1 MILGYFNGVP
11 ADRIMFIGDR
21 LLTDVLMANE
31 LGMISVHTQPL
42 TEEKDNWAA
51 LHVCHEVMHWGYIL

>member
-1 MILGYFNGVP
+1 MHHFEGIP
-11 ADRIMFIGDR
+11 ADKIAFIGDR

-42 TEEKDNWAA
+42 SEAGDNLPAKLVKEKS
-51 LHVCHEVMHWGYIL
+51 VPP